1 MSGALDVVEARELIR
16 RETDATMD
24 GANRPWTAHRR
35 EEEVERV
42 IAAADVVDSRSEQ
55 PAITLAAFRATD
67 FYKARMCARIE
78 QLGERAATRVESMY
92 KSPPWNGVL
101 LPEEAQGR
109 FAALV
114 DGTCLGNA

>member
-1 MSGALDVVEARELIR
+1 
-16 RETDATMD
+16 MD

-42 IAAADVVDSRSEQ
+42 IAAADVVDGRSEQ
-55 PAITLAAFRATD
+55 PAITLDAFRATG

-114 DGTCLGNA
+114 HGTCLGNA